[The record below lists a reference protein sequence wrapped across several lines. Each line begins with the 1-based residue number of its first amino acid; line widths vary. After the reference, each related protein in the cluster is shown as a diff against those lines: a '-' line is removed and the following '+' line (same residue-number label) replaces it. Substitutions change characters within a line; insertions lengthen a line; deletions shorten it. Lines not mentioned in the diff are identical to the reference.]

1 MRGCVR
7 VLRFIVFPPVPPTFR
22 PSNAITSLGSL
33 SRHTHMGA
41 LSIIKARLTQT
52 SASRGT
58 VSTEALSNPS
68 VDLQESLAKSV
79 TSLSPDS
86 AALAIN
92 TMDKLPDTQTV
103 PCQQQEH
110 EDNYRH
116 GVFTG
121 RRPIT
126 EPHIGMNRHPKLIWP

>member
-7 VLRFIVFPPVPPTFR
+7 VLRFIVFPPYPHLR

-92 TMDKLPDTQTV
+92 TMDKLPDTRLSHANNKNTRTTIAWRFHRKATHYGA
-103 PCQQQEH
+103 PH
-110 EDNYRH
+110 WY
-116 GVFTG
+116 
-121 RRPIT
+121 
-126 EPHIGMNRHPKLIWP
+126 EPPP